1 MKSVSFVT
9 SALFTRISNPPSAF
23 TAFLNVSINKKK
35 KLIFQ
40 IYIYLYII
48 LHYYKNRS
56 LLYNKH
62 IFTY

>member
-35 KLIFQ
+35 I
-40 IYIYLYII
+40 
-48 LHYYKNRS
+48 N
-56 LLYNKH
+56 
-62 IFTY
+62 